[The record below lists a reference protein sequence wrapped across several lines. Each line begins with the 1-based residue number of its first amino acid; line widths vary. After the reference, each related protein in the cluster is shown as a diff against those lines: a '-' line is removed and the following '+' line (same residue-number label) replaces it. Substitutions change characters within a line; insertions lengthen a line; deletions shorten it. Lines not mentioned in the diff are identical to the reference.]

1 MLKDEVKG
9 DVTQVLQAIGQ
20 DGRTSEELLP
30 LVYNELR
37 QLAAARMAGQSA
49 GQTLQATA
57 LVHEAWLR
65 LFDGNVKLWQNRTH
79 FFRAAAQAMR
89 QILMDRARQKL
100 SLKRGARPVYVSID
114 DVDLAEELPEER
126 VLMIDEALQRLQ
138 EKDAEL
144 GQVVVLKFFG
154 GLTNAEV
161 AEVTGVTERTV
172 QNKWTFAKAWLLKSI
187 EEEMNR
193 AR

>member
-187 EEEMNR
+187 EEELNR